1 MPCGSRPTRGRAA
14 TVFVL
19 IIAQKLGNGLSFRKK
34 KEIMS
39 KNGSCI
45 RVVLTKRKNLLL
57 DLEAMDLEA
66 MALGAAAAVLLN
78 TWSYF
83 VLISQAPQY

>member
-57 DLEAMDLEA
+57 DLEAM
-66 MALGAAAAVLLN
+66 ALGAAAAVLLN